1 MTPPSRNGGPASRR
15 QRGARAI
22 SFPHIEAIGVWLF
35 RLMLV
40 RILALLD
47 ENDNAISRPKL
58 RHSQANTCKHLRNN
72 DYRKIKS
79 ADECKRQIVAEGFAS
94 SMPDRRF
101 PRPWTFEEANYA
113 CFIVK
118 DGNSFAVAFVYF
130 ESEPGRR
137 AAARLMTK
145 DEARRIAAGIAK
157 LPELL
162 RRPQD

>member
-101 PRPWTFEEANYA
+101 PRPWTFEEA
-113 CFIVK
+113 K
-118 DGNSFAVAFVYF
+118 RLLHR
-130 ESEPGRR
+130 EGRQQ
-137 AAARLMTK
+137 
-145 DEARRIAAGIAK
+145 
-157 LPELL
+157 L
-162 RRPQD
+162 RRRFRLFRVGARPTCRSEADDQG